1 MAARVERVTR
11 RSFTNQSD
19 QQLAGARSRN
29 RTHQRRWFQSCVHNV
44 EPACFLNPPLF
55 HLSRL
60 QIQPLH
66 DGGNALGCLL
76 PDGLGVIVVV
86 RAGTL
91 TLNKFG
97 LIPIIDIDTAIAG
110 RR

>member
-1 MAARVERVTR
+1 MW
-11 RSFTNQSD
+11 
-19 QQLAGARSRN
+19 SR
-29 RTHQRRWFQSCVHNV
+29 
-44 EPACFLNPPLF
+44 PAFSIRLPPLF